1 MAKIFAKQILRG
13 AITIEDV
20 PARWRAQVEKI
31 LAEESDI
38 ITATLIKSNSIN
50 SIEENI

>member
-13 AITIEDV
+13 AVTIKDV
-20 PARWRAQVEKI
+20 PARWCAQVEKI
-31 LAEESDI
+31 LAEESDVMAI
-38 ITATLIKSNSIN
+38 ALIKPNSIN